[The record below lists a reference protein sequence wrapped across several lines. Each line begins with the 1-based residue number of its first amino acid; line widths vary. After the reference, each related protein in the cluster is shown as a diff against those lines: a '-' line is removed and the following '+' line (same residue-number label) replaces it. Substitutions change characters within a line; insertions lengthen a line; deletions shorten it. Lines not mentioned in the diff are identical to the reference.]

1 MAQRTQAG
9 GGPAP
14 REDAQP
20 LRPGELAGVDAADG
34 PGAAGPEA
42 PPVAA
47 LRRALEAALAATLPE
62 QPAAVARLDQA
73 LQALPR
79 SEAAARALLELL
91 AGGRLQG
98 LVERGG
104 ATSRA
109 EAVRA
114 LLRLG
119 YPWALEVDPAD
130 LAFLRAEEQG
140 RAPRRGWRVV
150 LLVALLGGAAG
161 AYLLRQP
168 APRPPVTAPRPA
180 PPVVRAPPAAPAV
193 PAAPADPAPPR

>member
-9 GGPAP
+9 GGPAA

-20 LRPGELAGVDAADG
+20 LRPGELPGVDA
-34 PGAAGPEA
+34 GAAPGGPEA

-47 LRRALEAALAATLPE
+47 LRRALDGVQAAALAE
-62 QPAAVARLDQA
+62 QPAAVDRLHQA
-73 LQALPR
+73 LAGLPR

-91 AGGRLQG
+91 AGQRLHG
-98 LVERGG
+98 LVGRDG
-104 ATSRA
+104 ASSRA

-130 LAFLRAEEQG
+130 LAFLRAEERG

-168 APRPPVTAPRPA
+168 PTRPPVTAPRPA
-180 PPVVRAPPAAPAV
+180 PPVVRAPPAPPAG